1 METLEKTKVTAKVKA
16 EHLDALIKAVDLF
29 RHKKDDLKMLNS
41 FCVEIE
47 NNYLNLVAT
56 DRYKLAIGKIQ
67 LNDITG
73 TLESPILVDAQAL
86 LFVTSIK
93 KTKNSTLDIEIDDQ
107 GIVVKSAQTGAIVI
121 PSQEYNF
128 PKYKNLLP
136 TEFEPTQEIDW
147 NPQFLSDIGK
157 AFHTIQK
164 TLDPKNK
171 ISYIKTKFVGKLKPA
186 HFQTNLE
193 KELSLEAMLMPVRVR
208 D

>member
-1 METLEKTKVTAKVKA
+1 MIKGKVNA

-56 DRYKLAIGKIQ
+56 DRYKLAIGKI
-67 LNDITG
+67 LVENITG

-86 LFVTSIK
+86 IFVTSTK
-93 KTKNSTLDIEIDDQ
+93 KTKNSTLDIEIDEK
-107 GIVVKSAQTGAIVI
+107 GIVVKGAQTGAIVI

-128 PKYKNLLP
+128 PKYKGLLP
-136 TEFEPTQEIDW
+136 TEFEPTEEVNW

-157 AFHTIQK
+157 AFSLIQK

-171 ISYIKTKFVGKLKPA
+171 NTYIKTKFVGKLKPA
-186 HFQTNLE
+186 YFETNPE
-193 KELSLEAMLMPVRVR
+193 KELKLEAMLMPVRVR

>member
-1 METLEKTKVTAKVKA
+1 MIKGKVNA

-56 DRYKLAIGKIQ
+56 DRYKLAIGKI
-67 LNDITG
+67 LVENITG

-86 LFVTSIK
+86 IFVTSTK
-93 KTKNSTLDIEIDDQ
+93 KTKNSTLDIEIDEK
-107 GIVVKSAQTGAIVI
+107 GIVVRGVNTGAIVI

-128 PKYKNLLP
+128 PKYKGLLP
-136 TEFEPTQEIDW
+136 TEFEPTEEVNW

-157 AFHTIQK
+157 AFALIQK

-171 ISYIKTKFVGKLKPA
+171 TSYIKTKFVGKFKPTY
-186 HFQTNLE
+186 FETNPE
-193 KELSLEAMLMPVRVR
+193 KELRLEAMLMPVKVAE
-208 D
+208 

>member
-1 METLEKTKVTAKVKA
+1 MIKGKVNA

-56 DRYKLAIGKIQ
+56 DRYKLAIGKI
-67 LNDITG
+67 LVENITG

-86 LFVTSIK
+86 LFVTSTK
-93 KTKNSTLDIEIDDQ
+93 KAKNSTLDIEIDEK
-107 GIVVKSAQTGAIVI
+107 GIVVKGAQTGAIVI

-136 TEFEPTQEIDW
+136 TQFEPTEEIDW

-157 AFHTIQK
+157 AFSLIQK

-171 ISYIKTKFVGKLKPA
+171 NTYIKTKFVGKLKPA
-186 HFQTNLE
+186 YFETNPE
-193 KELSLEAMLMPVRVR
+193 KELKLEAMLMPVRVR
-208 D
+208 N

>member
-1 METLEKTKVTAKVKA
+1 MKIQGKVNA

-56 DRYKLAIGKIQ
+56 DRYKLAIGKI
-67 LNDITG
+67 LVENITG

-86 LFVTSIK
+86 LFVTSTK
-93 KTKNSTLDIEIDDQ
+93 KAKNSTLDIEIDEK
-107 GIVVKSAQTGAIVI
+107 GIVVKGAQTGAIVI

-136 TEFEPTQEIDW
+136 TQFEPTEEIDW

-171 ISYIKTKFVGKLKPA
+171 TSYIKTKFVGKLKPA

-193 KELSLEAMLMPVRVR
+193 KELSLEAMLMPVRVHN
-208 D
+208 

>member
-1 METLEKTKVTAKVKA
+1 MIKGKVNA

-56 DRYKLAIGKIQ
+56 DRYKLAIGKI
-67 LNDITG
+67 LVENITG

-86 LFVTSIK
+86 LFVTSTK
-93 KTKNSTLDIEIDDQ
+93 KAKNSTLDIEIDEK
-107 GIVVKSAQTGAIVI
+107 GIVVKGAQTGAIVI

-136 TEFEPTQEIDW
+136 TQFEPTEEIDW

-157 AFHTIQK
+157 AFSLIQK

-171 ISYIKTKFVGKLKPA
+171 NTYIKTKFVGKLKPA
-186 HFQTNLE
+186 YFETNPE
-193 KELSLEAMLMPVRVR
+193 KELKLEAMLMPVRVR

>member
-1 METLEKTKVTAKVKA
+1 MIKGKVNA

-56 DRYKLAIGKIQ
+56 DRYKLAIGKI
-67 LNDITG
+67 LVENITG

-86 LFVTSIK
+86 LFVTSTK
-93 KTKNSTLDIEIDDQ
+93 KAKNSTLDIEIDEK
-107 GIVVKSAQTGAIVI
+107 GIVVKGAQTGAIVI

-136 TEFEPTQEIDW
+136 TQFEPTQEIDW

-157 AFHTIQK
+157 AFSLIQK

-171 ISYIKTKFVGKLKPA
+171 NTYIKTKFVGKLKPA
-186 HFQTNLE
+186 YFETNPE
-193 KELSLEAMLMPVRVR
+193 KELKLEAMLMPVRVR

>member
-1 METLEKTKVTAKVKA
+1 MIKGKVNA
-16 EHLDALIKAVDLF
+16 EHLDALIKAVNLF

-56 DRYKLAIGKIQ
+56 DRYKLAIGKI
-67 LNDITG
+67 LVENITG

-86 LFVTSIK
+86 IFVTSTK
-93 KTKNSTLDIEIDDQ
+93 KTKNSTLDIEIDEK
-107 GIVVKSAQTGAIVI
+107 GIVVKGAQTGAIVI

-136 TEFEPTQEIDW
+136 TEFEPTEEIDW

-157 AFHTIQK
+157 AFSLIQK

-171 ISYIKTKFVGKLKPA
+171 NTYIKTKFVGKLKPA
-186 HFQTNLE
+186 YFETNPE
-193 KELSLEAMLMPVRVR
+193 KELKLEAMLMPVRVR